1 MDKRKQQQYYINP
14 KELRAELQKYKDED
28 IISEELGA
36 MILKIA
42 QRYAS
47 KPNFSGY
54 SYREE
59 FIGTA
64 VLRMIEQLNKI
75 DLEHPKC
82 NPFAYLTQICHFK
95 FIEKINK
102 EKKYQTMK
110 TRLKDHYYD
119 EFESNESIKNTNNKD
134 LED

>member
-1 MDKRKQQQYYINP
+1 MEKKNKQYYINP
-14 KELRAELQKYKDED
+14 KELRAELAKYKEED

-54 SYREE
+54 SYKEE

-64 VLRMIEQLNKI
+64 VLRMIEQLHKL
-75 DLEHPKC
+75 DLNHPKC

-102 EKKYQTMK
+102 EKKYQTLK

-119 EFESNESIKNTNNKD
+119 EFERDESLQNTSNTDIE
-134 LED
+134 E